1 MLKRILLLTMCLAF
15 LFSLASADEPMRC
28 FICGKKIKG
37 AYIEYEGKI
46 LCSQSCLGALLPKCA
61 TCDKPVSTGKGLKGE
76 YLKYNGRYYCN
87 QRCFDE
93 SLPKCGACGKPVNG
107 GIKAADGKFY
117 CCRECYQQSL
127 PKCEI
132 CGTPM
137 EAWTEI
143 QGHKYCKACAALPR
157 CLNCNLPGAATR
169 LADGRHLCS
178 ACQPKAIM
186 DQARAQELFDRVR
199 DDLKAQLG
207 LSTDHAVAFHLV
219 DGNELAAVLGHRNFW
234 ERGFYRYHIKWQI
247 RGKKKTV
254 DSETYDVYVLS
265 GMSEDNFKDVAAHEL
280 AHDINKEYYPKIE
293 DIKGRDKDV
302 VEGFAEYVASLL
314 NHFYGNDG
322 INQAKLQNEKKEYSG
337 GYQKF
342 LDLTGRGGLPAA
354 LAYME
359 KLNQGQAKTGSTK
372 K

>member
-1 MLKRILLLTMCLAF
+1 MRKRTLLVMYLCLAG
-15 LFSLASADEPMRC
+15 LFSLASAEDPVRC

-37 AYIEYEGKI
+37 AYIEYDGKI
-46 LCSQSCLGALLPKCA
+46 LCSQGCLGAVLPKCA
-61 TCDKPVSTGKGLKGE
+61 TCGKPVSAGQGLKGE
-76 YLKYNGRYYCN
+76 YLRYNGKFYCS
-87 QRCFDE
+87 QACFDE

-107 GIKAADGKFY
+107 GIKAADGKYY

-127 PKCEI
+127 PKCEL
-132 CGTPM
+132 CGKPL

-143 QGHKYCKACAALPR
+143 QGHIYCKECDDLPR
-157 CLNCNLPGAATR
+157 CLNCDLPGAEVK
-169 LADGRHLCS
+169 LGDGRSLCNK
-178 ACQPKAIM
+178 CQPTAIM

-199 DDLKAQLG
+199 ADLKAQLG
-207 LSTDHAVAFHLV
+207 LSTDHAIAFHLV
-219 DGNELAAVLGHRNFW
+219 DGNELATVLGRRDFW
-234 ERGFYRYHIKWQI
+234 ERGFYRYHIKWLI

-254 DSETYDVYVLS
+254 DSETYDVYILS
-265 GMSEDNFKDVAAHEL
+265 GMSENNFKDVAGHEL
-280 AHDINKEYYPKIE
+280 AHDINKERYPNVE
-293 DIKGRDKDV
+293 DTKGRGKDV

-322 INQAKLQNEKKEYSG
+322 INQAKLKNEKKEYSG

-359 KLNQGQAKTGSTK
+359 KLNRPGAKKAPSK
-372 K
+372 